1 MDKSDLNKKIIA
13 FYILVA
19 LYSCFFA
26 TGNWYF
32 LWKLYLS
39 NKGVGLVDGISF
51 GIAFLLQ
58 IPSGAVA
65 DIFGRRKTIGFA
77 AIFMGVGYAITGYAL
92 SGVMILVGYVIYS
105 IGSSFYTGADEA
117 LMYDYLKKNGKEDLW
132 KKIVANKYIISRLAA
147 LGATLVGGWLFTF
160 DIRLPSI
167 IRGLFFI
174 LMLIPI
180 FILPENFGRL
190 TEDKITVKEY
200 FNKIRDGMK
209 QLAKPAL
216 LKVIPLITVVGGILT
231 TMYVSGILRPLL
243 LAHAGFGGDTQ
254 SYIIGVAGIITLIL
268 LLLYKHSPKN
278 IPDHLF
284 MWGIG
289 LLTVFFFSML
299 DILPTNSWLM
309 FLVGIQVLQGLYIP
323 ISSNIVNHEISST
336 HRATA
341 LSSLALIQSLP
352 YILLAPIIGL
362 YADKNQYNFIII
374 GIVGTTLLGIF
385 LSFFLYLRFK
395 KPSLKSVGGNSSS

>member
-1 MDKSDLNKKIIA
+1 MDKSDLNKKVIA

-32 LWKLYLS
+32 LWKLYL
-39 NKGVGLVDGISF
+39 NNNGIGFVDGISF

-65 DIFGRRKTIGFA
+65 DIFGRKKTIGFA
-77 AIFMGVGYAITGYAL
+77 AILMGIGYAITGYAL
-92 SGVMILVGYVIYS
+92 SGAMILGGYIVYS

-117 LMYDYLKKNGKEDLW
+117 LMYDYLKKNGKEELW
-132 KKIVANKYIISRLAA
+132 KKIVANKYIISRIAA

-160 DIRLPSI
+160 SIRLPSI
-167 IRGLFFI
+167 IRGISFL
-174 LMLIPI
+174 LMLLPL

-216 LKVIPLITVVGGILT
+216 LKVVPLIAVVGGILT

-243 LAHAGFGGDTQ
+243 LAHAGFGGDIQ
-254 SYIIGVAGIITLIL
+254 SYIIGIAGIITLAL
-268 LLLYKHSPKN
+268 LLLYKHSSKN

-284 MWGIG
+284 MWAIG
-289 LLTVFFFSML
+289 FITVFFFSML
-299 DILPTNSWLM
+299 GILPTSSWLV

-323 ISSNIVNHEISST
+323 ISSNIVNREISST

-352 YILLAPIIGL
+352 YIVLAPAIGFF
-362 YADKNQYNFIII
+362 ADKNQYDLIII
-374 GIVGTTLLGIF
+374 GIVGIISIGIF
-385 LSFFLYLRFK
+385 LSIMLYFRFK
-395 KPSLKSVGGNSSS
+395 NSPIIVE